1 MKKKLALLLCT
12 SLSLTLFACRGN
24 NSHANSATSN
34 IASAKNS
41 GSSENDISSV
51 KLAELLE
58 QMCRDTKVPTH
69 EIFELNKE
77 NFELYSFIKWT
88 DGLEAACSEGQIS
101 TDAHSLV
108 LIRANGT
115 DTKAMAEAIAAKADP
130 RKWICVGA
138 EISKVLY
145 TNNYVLMVMTYKD
158 AYEGIKENF
167 EKIIGEEAK
176 VVEMKNSGNLG

>member
-1 MKKKLALLLCT
+1 MALATPDWRLCRT
-12 SLSLTLFACRGN
+12 RIIT
-24 NSHANSATSN
+24 
-34 IASAKNS
+34 
-41 GSSENDISSV
+41 
-51 KLAELLE
+51 
-58 QMCRDTKVPTH
+58 
-69 EIFELNKE
+69 
-77 NFELYSFIKWT
+77 
-88 DGLEAACSEGQIS
+88 
-101 TDAHSLV
+101 
-108 LIRANGT
+108 
-115 DTKAMAEAIAAKADP
+115 KADP